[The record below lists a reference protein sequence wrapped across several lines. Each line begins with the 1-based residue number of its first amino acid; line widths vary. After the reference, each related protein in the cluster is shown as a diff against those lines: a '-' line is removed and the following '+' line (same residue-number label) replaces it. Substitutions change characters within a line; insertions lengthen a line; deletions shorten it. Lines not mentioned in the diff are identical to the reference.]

1 MDNYTISYS
10 RKEKL
15 AQEESMLDTNVEKA
29 KVIEKFNGTTLKQS
43 LKELDDFISDGTI
56 RERVST
62 NFILYFITVVGIFLI
77 ITTLDTAI
85 ATLLAMYAFNKPF
98 DSSMGLALLALV
110 TIPSMVVSI
119 SIHDKLFPRYDR
131 FDRLKKK
138 TLATGYE
145 ILKDVVDCPIEF
157 KRELYYKLETEYL
170 FLSYNQNNRTLRYF
184 KEDGTEKYINE
195 KLKCYEDFVYQT
207 KPYKYFI
214 SQLENDKMYKIVDI
228 LTDKAIKGDKHGN

>member
-1 MDNYTISYS
+1 MDKYTLSYS

-15 AQEESMLDTNVEKA
+15 AQEESMLDTNVEKT
-29 KVIEKFNGTTLKQS
+29 KVIEKFNGVTLKQS
-43 LKELDDFISDGTI
+43 LKELDDFVSDGTI

-77 ITTLDTAI
+77 ITLLDTTI

-98 DSSMGLALLALV
+98 DSSMCLALLALLS
-110 TIPSMVVSI
+110 IPSTIASI
-119 SIHDKLFPRYDR
+119 SIHGKLFPRQNR
-131 FDRLKKK
+131 FDRMKRK
-138 TLATGYE
+138 TLGTGYE
-145 ILKDVVDCPIEF
+145 ILKDIVDCPIEF
-157 KRELYYKLETEYL
+157 KRELYYKLETGYL

-207 KPYKYFI
+207 KPYKYFVA
-214 SQLENDKMYKIVDI
+214 QLENDKMYKISDI
-228 LTDKAIKGDKHGN
+228 LTDKAFKGG